1 MWYRWV
7 LISLTLL
14 LIGCSMPRVIVLHDP
29 LNARE
34 HNDLGVSYQADGELD
49 LALREYRRA
58 AELDDS
64 WARPLINGGNVLATQ
79 QQWPQAAKQYRDALQ
94 RQPEQAEAMN
104 NLAWVLLQQG
114 DLAQARHWAERA
126 VDASPRTAAYLDT
139 LAAVQGAQGT
149 VGALPGQH

>member
-1 MWYRWV
+1 MWYRWF
-7 LISLTLL
+7 LISLTLS

-58 AELDDS
+58 AELDDR

-94 RQPEQAEAMN
+94 RQSEQAEAMN

-126 VDASPRTAAYLDT
+126 VAASPWTTAYLDT

-149 VGALPGQH
+149 AGTLPKQR

>member
-1 MWYRWV
+1 MLYRWF

-14 LIGCSMPRVIVLHDP
+14 LVGCSMPRVIVLHDP
-29 LNARE
+29 LDARE
-34 HNDLGVSYQADGELD
+34 HNDLGVSYQADGEFD

-58 AELDDS
+58 ADLDDR
-64 WARPLINGGNVLATQ
+64 WARPLINGGNTLVALE
-79 QQWPQAAKQYRDALQ
+79 QWSQAAELYQDALH

-126 VDASPRTAAYLDT
+126 VAASPHTTAYLDT
-139 LAAVQGAQGT
+139 LAAVQARQGEAT
-149 VGALPGQH
+149 PLR